1 MSCYCV
7 MHITRGGMVLPLS
20 KCCLPRLIKAHQAKI
35 TAILLIGN
43 IKGHSA
49 ISIPAHIPLLTK
61 RYAFNVSEK
70 AGHATPPIQI
80 YPKPIQLQKQSPSNQ
95 RYLILCLSYSVSPGG
110 YKTSLDT
117 LSGLQYNKRRNRSLA
132 RRKLDGWN
140 PSWCGFCNALKF
152 RPKCK

>member
-1 MSCYCV
+1 MPQRRSGMSCYCV

-80 YPKPIQLQKQSPSNQ
+80 YPKPIQLQKQSLQINGISFCFYPIAC
-95 RYLILCLSYSVSPGG
+95 RPAA

-140 PSWCGFCNALKF
+140 PSWCGFCNA
-152 RPKCK
+152 

>member
-95 RYLILCLSYSVSPGG
+95 RYLILCLSYSVSSGG
-110 YKTSLDT
+110 V
-117 LSGLQYNKRRNRSLA
+117 QNI
-132 RRKLDGWN
+132 
-140 PSWCGFCNALKF
+140 P
-152 RPKCK
+152 